1 MFKCGACSYVILDN
15 TDKVSKYTTM
25 SDCYWMRDLEISKM
39 VSNANQKGLLGCNS
53 YDFVEAVN
61 ILDYKK
67 KHNLDSSQI
76 EARLLKGD
84 YCGEKEMM
92 CKMNLEKLDY
102 TLNEKHVFDDATLLQ
117 YIADV
122 VSGLSFLHQYDI
134 VHRDIRRP
142 NIMIK
147 NKRAVL
153 IDYSHAYKL
162 NQIPPIQDSKYTI
175 DHNVYAP
182 QVRAPEVYNYI
193 DNGRVLYG
201 KPADI
206 WALGIT
212 IFELIIQDYIE
223 DILCMPQVRNMR
235 SMYKN
240 NNFRDIVKTYI
251 GESKLVELPFYTELL
266 NGCLHPDPTSRFTIN
281 DVAMKIRTMQFK
293 YSLDIYDMKTSCSSV
308 SNVSSVNNEITD
320 KTSNTLFNY
329 YSNDVLFNQTPATL
343 EAAKEIFKHI
353 RGKPDPT
360 AIAVGMYLDVYLRD
374 KIDFISDIESCNEPE
389 LIEELIRLHPVIRS
403 ILKWG

>member
-1 MFKCGACSYVILDN
+1 
-15 TDKVSKYTTM
+15 
-25 SDCYWMRDLEISKM
+25 
-39 VSNANQKGLLGCNS
+39 
-53 YDFVEAVN
+53 
-61 ILDYKK
+61 
-67 KHNLDSSQI
+67 
-76 EARLLKGD
+76 
-84 YCGEKEMM
+84 
-92 CKMNLEKLDY
+92 
-102 TLNEKHVFDDATLLQ
+102 
-117 YIADV
+117 
-122 VSGLSFLHQYDI
+122 
-134 VHRDIRRP
+134 
-142 NIMIK
+142 
-147 NKRAVL
+147 
-153 IDYSHAYKL
+153 
-162 NQIPPIQDSKYTI
+162 
-175 DHNVYAP
+175 
-182 QVRAPEVYNYI
+182 
-193 DNGRVLYG
+193 
-201 KPADI
+201 
-206 WALGIT
+206 
-212 IFELIIQDYIE
+212 
-223 DILCMPQVRNMR
+223 
-235 SMYKN
+235 
-240 NNFRDIVKTYI
+240 
-251 GESKLVELPFYTELL
+251 LPFYTELL